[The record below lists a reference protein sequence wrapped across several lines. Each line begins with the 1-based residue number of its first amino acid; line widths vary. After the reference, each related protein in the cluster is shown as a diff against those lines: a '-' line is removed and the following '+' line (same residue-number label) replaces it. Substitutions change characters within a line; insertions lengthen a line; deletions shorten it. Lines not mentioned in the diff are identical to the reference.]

1 MGLKIL
7 QVLFV
12 KPRWFVECIGM
23 DEETADKHEI
33 FLTLFTANEAAIR
46 AFVRRMVPTRQD
58 SADVMQGIAL
68 VLWRKF
74 HELDDRDGFRKWAFS
89 VARYESLGWLRDKC
103 RDRHVLSED
112 VLNVVA
118 EESARRESWLAEQRD
133 ALDACLEKLPQPQR
147 RLVLAAYAPEAE
159 IQQVA
164 QQSGRTVAAFY
175 QWLHRIRLQLVECT
189 RRTLQAEGCHE

>member
-1 MGLKIL
+1 
-7 QVLFV
+7 
-12 KPRWFVECIGM
+12 M

-46 AFVRRMVPTRQD
+46 AFVRRLVPTRQD
-58 SADVMQGIAL
+58 TADVMQGIAL

-74 HELDDRDGFRKWAFS
+74 HELDDRDGFRKWAFR

-103 RDRHVLSED
+103 RDRHVLAED

-118 EESARRESWLAEQRD
+118 EEATRGEARLAAQRD
-133 ALDACLEKLPQPQR
+133 ALDECLEKLPQPQR
-147 RLVLAAYAPEAE
+147 QLVLAAYAPEAE
-159 IQQVA
+159 IQRVA
-164 QQSGRTVAAFY
+164 DQSGRTVGAFY

-189 RRTLQAEGCHE
+189 RRTLQAEGLS